1 MFTLKIQ
8 NNRGELYELTH
19 DREHYTVLNVGGL
32 TLPGCNVNTS
42 SAGAQDGEEYNSSH
56 LNRRNLVITLQIEG
70 DIETNRQ
77 KLYRIFPLHSPVT
90 VFFKNKNR
98 DVTIEGYVEG
108 IEGDPFEMLEVMQ
121 ISLICPHPYWE
132 DLIGIYCEFGHELIG
147 FSFPFNISAEG
158 MVIAGIYQS
167 PVQQVFNNG
176 TADVGFV
183 ADVSVDSIDEPT
195 LTATTETSE
204 IAAEMRRH
212 CVCMTAGSDAS
223 FFGNMDFGTQT
234 VNITINGTLCASGT
248 DYTPDLLTFPDSHK
262 GLWLESLGPD
272 LTNAG
277 VSIEKIVVD
286 GQSITDMRYWVS
298 DTFTVENGTKQFV
311 GVPSWFDLEKDC
323 IVIAYLS
330 GEVGRATPVSTAAE
344 QQQDGT
350 YRIVFTFANEPGTST
365 AECRIYGS
373 VSKVDVHD
381 ATISRKQLYW
391 SLYPYRNYILSPTVP
406 AHTAMDVFRVYNG
419 TELLESTEY
428 SFQTVTKSDGTTA
441 QYFEL
446 TGDGKINPAI
456 TFEVIKSIA
465 GDDIHDY
472 TQTQIDEGMCLVDSL
487 TFTNMTTGASM
498 SFPDIQFR
506 NGDKFT
512 ISTVQGSLYVTV
524 TESDW
529 MPAGK
534 SLLYEVLRHGQFF
547 KLIPGENRL
556 CFTADSNLGY
566 ISCSMRAKKLY
577 GGV

>member
-32 TLPGCNVNTS
+32 TLPECNVNTS
-42 SAGAQDGEEYNSSH
+42 SAGTQDGEEYNSSH

-108 IEGDPFEMLEVMQ
+108 ITGDPFVMREVMQ
-121 ISLICPHPYWE
+121 VSLICPHPFWE

-158 MVIAGIYQS
+158 MVIAGIYQN

-183 ADVSVDSIDEPT
+183 ADVSVDSLDEPT

-204 IAAEMRRH
+204 TAAEMRRH
-212 CVCMTAGSDAS
+212 CVCLEANSDTS
-223 FFGNMDFGTQT
+223 FFGTMDFSTQT
-234 VNITINGTLCASGT
+234 VNITINGTLCTAGT
-248 DYTPDLLTFPDSHK
+248 DYTADLLTFPDNHK
-262 GLWLESLGPD
+262 DLWLESLGPD
-272 LTNAG
+272 LTNAS
-277 VSIEKIVVD
+277 VYIEKIVVD
-286 GQSITDMRYWVS
+286 GQNITDMRYFCSNTMTISSYVVI
-298 DTFTVENGTKQFV
+298 TGI
-311 GVPSWFDLEKDC
+311 PSWFDLEKDC
-323 IVIAYLS
+323 IVFAYVS
-330 GEVGRATPVSTAAE
+330 GSIGRKVPTNMTAE
-344 QQQDGT
+344 QQSDGT
-350 YRIVFTFANEPGTST
+350 YILRAEFTAEIEKTV
-365 AECRIYGS
+365 ECRIYGS

-381 ATISRKQLYW
+381 ATIYRKQLYW
-391 SLYPYRNYILSPTVP
+391 GLYPYRSYILSPTVP
-406 AHTAMDVFRVYNG
+406 AYTASDIFRVYNG
-419 TELLESTEY
+419 TELLESTDYE
-428 SFQTVTKSDGTTA
+428 FKTVTKSDGTTA

-465 GDDIHDY
+465 GDDVHDY
-472 TQTQIDEGMCLVDSL
+472 TQTQIDEGMCLVDGL

-512 ISTVQGSLYVTV
+512 ISTVQGNLYVTV

-529 MPAGK
+529 MPPGK

-547 KLIPGENRL
+547 KLVPGENRL

-566 ISCSMRAKKLY
+566 ISCSLRAKKLY

>member
-1 MFTLKIQ
+1 MFTLKVQ

-42 SAGAQDGEEYNSSH
+42 SAGTQDGEEYNSSH
-56 LNRRNLVITLQIEG
+56 LNRRNIVITLQIEG

-90 VFFKNKNR
+90 VFFKSKNR

-108 IEGDPFEMLEVMQ
+108 IDGDPFVMREVMQ
-121 ISLICPHPYWE
+121 VSLICPHPYWE

-158 MVIAGIYQS
+158 MVIAGIYQN

-204 IAAEMRRH
+204 TAAEMRRH
-212 CVCMTAGSDAS
+212 CACLDATSDTS
-223 FFGNMDFGTQT
+223 FFTTMNFSTQT
-234 VNITINGTLCASGT
+234 VNITINGTLCTAGT
-248 DYTPDLLTFPDSHK
+248 DYTADLLTFPDNHK
-262 GLWLESLGPD
+262 DLWLESLGPD
-272 LTNAG
+272 LTNAS
-277 VSIEKIVVD
+277 VYIEKIVVD
-286 GQSITDMRYWVS
+286 GQNITDMRYFCS
-298 DTFTVENGTKQFV
+298 DTVPASNYILVK
-311 GVPSWFDLEKDC
+311 GVPSWLDLDMDC
-323 IVIAYLS
+323 IVFAYMS
-330 GEVGRATPVSTAAE
+330 GDVGRRVPTSMSTE
-344 QQQDGT
+344 QQSDGT
-350 YRIVFTFANEPGTST
+350 YFLRAYFSSSETDKTV
-365 AECRIYGS
+365 ECRIYGS
-373 VSKVDVHD
+373 VSKFDVHD
-381 ATISRKQLYW
+381 ATIYRKQLYW
-391 SLYPYRNYILSPTVP
+391 GLYPYRSYILSPTVP
-406 AHTAMDVFRVYNG
+406 AYTASDIFRVYNG
-419 TELLESTEY
+419 TELLESTDYE
-428 SFQTVTKSDGTTA
+428 FKTVTKSDGTTA

-472 TQTQIDEGMCLVDSL
+472 TQTQIDEGMCLVDGL

-498 SFPDIQFR
+498 AFPDIQFR
-506 NGDKFT
+506 DGDKFT
-512 ISTVQGSLYVTV
+512 ISTVQGNLYVTV

-566 ISCSMRAKKLY
+566 ISCSLRAKKLY